1 MTSFS
6 QGVFGVPECLE
17 ATGFYELC
25 EMARQL
31 LSAGA
36 YVPWIQDLI
45 SPAQYWHDPLNISS
59 YLAGSHYLAPI
70 NNELEV
76 VNEAYRA
83 KMEELENFVMVMFNQ
98 DEIVVPKESAHF
110 RFYRPGQDVELEAL
124 EDSAL
129 YQDNLIGLKTL
140 NEQGKLHFFA
150 VDGKHVQIDYD
161 WVAEYIIPFLL

>member
-45 SPAQYWHDPLNISS
+45 APAQYWHDPLNHTLFLS
-59 YLAGSHYLAPI
+59 GSHYLADI
-70 NNELEV
+70 NNEQEEK
-76 VNEAYRA
+76 NSGYRH
-83 KMEELENFVMVMFNQ
+83 L
-98 DEIVVPKESAHF
+98 SAI
-110 RFYRPGQDVELEAL
+110 YLPI
-124 EDSAL
+124 
-129 YQDNLIGLKTL
+129 YLIYL
-140 NEQGKLHFFA
+140 N
-150 VDGKHVQIDYD
+150 IYT
-161 WVAEYIIPFLL
+161 